1 MSMNYILFLD
11 DERTIEMV
19 DRSKWPDMNI
29 LIARS
34 SRQAQEIVRLYDMPK
49 FMSLDHDL
57 GFQDGFD
64 DTTMVFLKWLII
76 DYPKR
81 ASMAWRSRV
90 QVIIPEYVVHS
101 ANPIGTQNIISY
113 IESYRR
119 SLTIP

>member
-1 MSMNYILFLD
+1 MDYILFLD

-81 ASMAWRSRV
+81 ASMAWRPRV
-90 QVIIPEYVVHS
+90 PATIPEYVAHS

-119 SLTIP
+119 SLTML

>member
-1 MSMNYILFLD
+1 MTMNYILFLD

-57 GFQDGFD
+57 GIQDGFD

-81 ASMAWRSRV
+81 ASMAWRSRAP
-90 QVIIPEYVVHS
+90 VIIPEYVVHS